1 MVITNNRVPWLLLVF
16 SLASKHAS
24 RRVEIWRKLQRYGAI
39 LLRNSGYLLPN
50 NSTNR
55 ERFEWL
61 ANAIRTYKGEAS
73 VVQVHSIDNL
83 SFEQL
88 AQRFVEARSRDYQ
101 QLLQNLEK
109 CVSASASR
117 RAAGGVSRVRR
128 RYQEIAAIDF
138 FQSPLRS
145 RLEELLER
153 ADSPAAAATNPE
165 ALKVSKKHYRGRVW
179 VTRPRP
185 EIDRVA
191 SAWLIRRFVDPRARF
206 VFAADPQKAPS
217 AVPFDM
223 FHHGFG
229 HRGEDCTFETLR
241 KQFGVRDRKAGLLAQ
256 IVHDADLGD
265 DKFGRKEGLGI
276 EQALKGWGRQQLP
289 DREIL
294 ARGMQLIEG
303 LYRSLS

>member
-101 QLLQNLEK
+101 ELLQNLEK
-109 CVSASASR
+109 YVSAPASR
-117 RAAGGVSRVRR
+117 RVAGGLSRVRR

-138 FQSPLRS
+138 FQSPLRK

-153 ADSPAAAATNPE
+153 ADSPIASTGNPE
-165 ALKVSKKHYRGRVW
+165 ALKVSKKHYRGRTW

-206 VFAADPQKAPS
+206 VFAADPQKTPT

-241 KQFGVRDRKAGLLAQ
+241 KHFGVRDRKVGLLAQ

-289 DREIL
+289 DRKIL
-294 ARGMQLIEG
+294 ARGMQLVEG
-303 LYRSLS
+303 LYRSFS